1 MIKENPTAKIS
12 RKSLGDSVYQVL
24 LEGILCGRLSS
35 GQELKEVSIAK
46 ELGVSRTPVHEA
58 FRKLTIDGLIEQQTP
73 SNKSRVVEL
82 NSHSVEEI
90 YEMRKILEVAAVK
103 RAAINI
109 KSKQI
114 NKLIQAVESLKCA
127 LEDDDWAKRAIDLD
141 WKFHEMIAEASGNKR
156 LNDEIKRYRLLV
168 RAFCRITGNRLN
180 LMDALDEHLK
190 ILNSIKSRNVKAA
203 ANAMSSH
210 IDARRDAVLKEFY
223 S

>member
-1 MIKENPTAKIS
+1 MINNIRNE
-12 RKSLGDSVYQVL
+12 
-24 LEGILCGRLSS
+24 
-35 GQELKEVSIAK
+35 QE
-46 ELGVSRTPVHEA
+46 
-58 FRKLTIDGLIEQQTP
+58 
-73 SNKSRVVEL
+73 
-82 NSHSVEEI
+82 
-90 YEMRKILEVAAVK
+90 
-103 RAAINI
+103 
-109 KSKQI
+109 KQI

-141 WKFHEMIAEASGNKR
+141 LKFHEMIAEASGNNR